1 MMEDTKAL
9 TTGLTIVMVL
19 GFGLIGAG
27 AVQAADASVMQ
38 VEENTTV
45 QNETCEGTPQLA
57 RVSITSPQNQIT
69 DDQVGVVEAN
79 FRVDENIPQDCTV
92 VVDLQ
97 YSFSQSGFQ
106 FEGGSDWEQSATD
119 IVATQFELG
128 AGDIRS
134 IDAEISSNGAEV
146 GDEVTVQGNY
156 EIWYEGDRDNS
167 HQQTVRKTLEVTD
180 EVTQTA
186 APDDSGADEGES
198 DPNEEQTGNQEQTT
212 TTTGGESPWDNSN
225 FILLVA
231 VVGLILIAVVLAWKG
246 PDIITLISE

>member
-1 MMEDTKAL
+1 MIEGTKAL
-9 TTGLTIVMVL
+9 TTGLAIVLVL

-27 AVQAADASVMQ
+27 AVQAADASMMQ

-57 RVSITSPQNQIT
+57 RVSITSPQDQIT
-69 DDQVGVVEAN
+69 EDQVGVVEAN
-79 FRVDENIPQDCTV
+79 FRVDENVPEDCTV

-128 AGDIRS
+128 SGDIRS

-146 GDEVTVQGNY
+146 GDELTVQGNY
-156 EIWYEGDRDNS
+156 EIWYEGNRDNS
-167 HQQTVRKTLEVTD
+167 HQQTVRKTLEVT
-180 EVTQTA
+180 QTA
-186 APDDSGADEGES
+186 GPDDSGADQGES
-198 DPNEEQTGNQEQTT
+198 DPSNEQTGDQEQTT
-212 TTTGGESPWDNSN
+212 PAAGSDSPIPTNSN

-246 PDIITLISE
+246 PDIITFISE